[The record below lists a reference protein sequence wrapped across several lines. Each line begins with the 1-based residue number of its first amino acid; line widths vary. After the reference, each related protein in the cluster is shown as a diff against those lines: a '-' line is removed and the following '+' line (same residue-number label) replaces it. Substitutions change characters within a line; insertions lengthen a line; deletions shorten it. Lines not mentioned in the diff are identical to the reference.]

1 MQSQTILLFFCFISL
16 QKGRLQKKFISHN
29 MYQTFVW
36 RGYAKFLW
44 LHLILTWHTFISRK
58 GNKAICSPTHM
69 LILSWLDTRTNDIP
83 LLSTNNAQWLG
94 LVDKGYSN
102 LFFKWKLSSV
112 LWKQISCYEINRSHM
127 QPYTCL
133 FYHALKRELMT
144 LKHQQA
150 QLFKGYQFIIKINL
164 CASQSTMV

>member
-1 MQSQTILLFFCFISL
+1 MWLAVAEKSAESNDIAFFLLHIFAKRQTA
-16 QKGRLQKKFISHN
+16 KKKCISHN

-102 LFFKWKLSSV
+102 CFSNENFQVLSESRFHVMKL
-112 LWKQISCYEINRSHM
+112 IEAICSH
-127 QPYTCL
+127 
-133 FYHALKRELMT
+133 T
-144 LKHQQA
+144 LA
-150 QLFKGYQFIIKINL
+150 YFIMPWNEN
-164 CASQSTMV
+164 

>member
-1 MQSQTILLFFCFISL
+1 MWLDISEEKVQSQTILLFFAWYLC
-16 QKGRLQKKFISHN
+16 KKADDCKKKSISHN

-83 LLSTNNAQWLG
+83 LLSTNNAQCLG

-102 LFFKWKLSSV
+102 CFSNESV
-112 LWKQISCYEINRSHM
+112 LWKQISCYEINRTHM

-144 LKHQQA
+144 DH
-150 QLFKGYQFIIKINL
+150 Y
-164 CASQSTMV
+164 